1 MMDWTDRHCRH
12 FLRQIS
18 RHTLLY
24 TEMVTSGAIL
34 HGPRE
39 RLLAFD
45 PAEHP
50 VALQLGGSD
59 PAELADCARIGA
71 DYGYDEINLNCGC
84 PSDRVQSGR
93 FGACLMVE
101 PALVADCVAAMQAA
115 VNIPVTVKSR
125 IGIDEFDTY
134 EFLHAFVE
142 QVAAAGCNTFII
154 HSRKAWL
161 HGLSPKENREVPP
174 LRYDVPAR
182 LKADFPQLQIVLNGG
197 VNTLDDV
204 QTHLKTFDGVMIGRE
219 AYSNPYLL
227 AEVDRRFYGAAA
239 APSREE
245 ILARQLPYLKTQL
258 QAGVPLARM
267 TRHMLGLFQGE
278 AGARRWRR
286 YLSEHAPGKSAGL
299 DVLRQ
304 ALQAQRT
311 AA

>member
-1 MMDWTDRHCRH
+1 MTDSATAEKNPSRTISVAPMMDWTDRHCRH

-50 VALQLGGSD
+50 VALQLGGCD
-59 PAELADCARIGA
+59 PAELAECVRIGA
-71 DYGYDEINLNCGC
+71 AYGYDEINLNCGC

-93 FGACLMVE
+93 FGACLMAE
-101 PALVADCVAAMQAA
+101 PALVAECVAAMRAA
-115 VNIPVTVKSR
+115 VNIPVTVKTR
-125 IGIDEFDTY
+125 IGIDEFDSY
-134 EFLHAFVE
+134 EFLHAFVG
-142 QVAAAGCNTFII
+142 QVAAAGCNIFII

-161 HGLSPKENREVPP
+161 RGLSPRENREVPP

-197 VNTLDDV
+197 VKTLDDM
-204 QTHLKTFDGVMIGRE
+204 QTHLRTFDGVMIGRE

-227 AEVDRRFYGAAA
+227 AEVDRRF
-239 APSREE
+239 
-245 ILARQLPYLKTQL
+245 
-258 QAGVPLARM
+258 
-267 TRHMLGLFQGE
+267 
-278 AGARRWRR
+278 
-286 YLSEHAPGKSAGL
+286 
-299 DVLRQ
+299 
-304 ALQAQRT
+304 
-311 AA
+311 